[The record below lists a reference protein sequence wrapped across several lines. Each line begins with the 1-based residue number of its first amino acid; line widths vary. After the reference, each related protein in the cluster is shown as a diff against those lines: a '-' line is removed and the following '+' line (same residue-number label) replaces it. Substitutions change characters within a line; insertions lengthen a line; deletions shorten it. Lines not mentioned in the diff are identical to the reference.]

1 LPHLTL
7 LEWGLC
13 FAVVTFGAT
22 TQGVVGLGLN
32 LIGVP
37 IIAMINPDAVPASFL
52 LIGIPLSL
60 TIAIRERHAIDR
72 SGIGWIIAG
81 RVPGTIL
88 GLIVVSALAP
98 NALLVAVGCSI
109 IIGVCLLSLRSPSE
123 ITPLE
128 AGTAGIAA
136 GALGTAAAVDG
147 PPLALLYQHH
157 AGERLRATL
166 AVSFV
171 VGNVMSLTALAIAGE
186 LGWPQVSFAICM
198 LPAIAI
204 GYAVSHPIR
213 ERVDGTKL
221 RPYVLLIALS
231 AGFAVLIRGVF

>member
-1 LPHLTL
+1 MPDLSTL
-7 LEWGLC
+7 QWAIC
-13 FAVVTFGAT
+13 FGIITFGAM

-37 IIAMINPDAVPASFL
+37 IIALIYPGAVPASFL
-52 LIGIPLSL
+52 IIGIPLSL
-60 TIAIRERHAIDR
+60 TISIRERHAIDR

-88 GLIVVSALAP
+88 GLIIVSALAP
-98 NALLVAVGCSI
+98 NALLIAVGCSI

-123 ITPLE
+123 ITPIE

-136 GALGTAAAVDG
+136 GLLGTAAAVDG

-157 AGERLRATL
+157 AGDRLRATL

-171 VGNVMSLTALAIAGE
+171 VGNVMSLTALTIAGK
-186 LGWPQVSFAICM
+186 LKWQHVLFAICM
-198 LPAIAI
+198 LPAIAL
-204 GYAVSHPIR
+204 GYAISHPIR
-213 ERVDGTKL
+213 ARVDGTKL
-221 RPYVLLIALS
+221 RPYVLLVALS
-231 AGFAVLIRGVF
+231 AGVAVLIRGVF